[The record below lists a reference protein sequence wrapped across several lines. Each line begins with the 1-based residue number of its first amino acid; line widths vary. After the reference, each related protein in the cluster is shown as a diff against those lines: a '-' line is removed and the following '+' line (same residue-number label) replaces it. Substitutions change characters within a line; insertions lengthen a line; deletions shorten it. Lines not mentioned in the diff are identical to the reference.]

1 MATSLQS
8 VAALR
13 TALADP
19 ATDSTAAFAL
29 AKGIA
34 RIANGDDAATARE
47 LVIRALERREVFAR
61 MPGVLDSL
69 VRNVGLFPYADPSAL
84 GAAERLAYEY
94 HRAEGLKLNGEDIVF
109 HREQADVFRSLASG
123 KNLVLSAPTSFGKS
137 LVVDALIAGGAYVTI
152 VIIVPTIALID
163 ETRRRLSRFGDRYK
177 VVTHGSQ
184 TRAERTIFVLTQ
196 ERAVERADLDS
207 IDLLVID
214 EFYKLDPSE
223 DDGDHR
229 SATLNHAF
237 YKLSRRAR
245 QIYLLGPNINEIP
258 EGFGQRFDCQFK
270 RTDFNTVVSEL
281 HRVAWKGSRSEAL
294 LNLCRGLGE
303 PTLIYC
309 KSKPQAQ
316 EVAGLLAKAGLGDAD
331 PMLDAAADWAA
342 QEYHPAWSFAAALR
356 RGVGLHHGGIPR
368 ALAQQNVAFFNDG
381 MLRFLV
387 CTSTLTEGV
396 NTAAKNV
403 VVYEGKVATRK
414 LNHFAFSNIRGR
426 SGRMRRH
433 FVGRV
438 YIFDEAPAEEF
449 DFVDIPAFTQGDDA
463 PLSLL
468 AQMDEED
475 LTPNSMVRLS
485 SVHGQV
491 DLSFATIRAN
501 AGIDPQAQIAL
512 ARRIRQNARAW
523 QYLLGWRGYPT
534 YDQLKLVCELIFAA
548 FVGKRRD
555 GVSSGSQLA
564 LRLNR
569 FRIAKGDIRA
579 FIADVLAN
587 DTQVA
592 GDPDAAVLTALE
604 FQRSWAM
611 FRFPKL
617 LMALDR
623 IQSEVLSNLRLS
635 PGNYGKFAADLEN
648 GFMPPE
654 LVGLDEYGL
663 PVQIG
668 RKLSSALALG
678 QGLDV
683 ALAAL
688 RRLDPGLARLSP
700 FERSVLE
707 RVKSGI

>member
-1 MATSLQS
+1 MAAALQS
-8 VAALR
+8 IADLR
-13 TALADP
+13 AALADP
-19 ATDSTAAFAL
+19 ETDGASAFAL
-29 AKGIA
+29 AKGIS
-34 RIANGDDAATARE
+34 RFVNGGDGALARE
-47 LVIRALERREVFAR
+47 LVIRALERRDIFAGL
-61 MPGVLDSL
+61 PGVLDSL
-69 VRNVGLFPYADPSAL
+69 VRSVGLFPYADPTTL
-84 GAAERLAYEY
+84 GTAERLAYEY
-94 HRAEGLKLNGEDIVF
+94 HRADGLSLDGEDIVF
-109 HREQADVFRSLASG
+109 HREQAEVFRSLASG
-123 KNLVLSAPTSFGKS
+123 ENLVLSAPTSFGKS
-137 LVVDALIAGGAYVTI
+137 LVVDALVASGRYATI

-196 ERAVERADLDS
+196 ERAVERVDLGT

-223 DDGDHR
+223 DDGDQR
-229 SATLNHAF
+229 STTLNHAF
-237 YKLSRRAR
+237 YKLSRKAA

-258 EGFGQRFDCQFK
+258 EGFGQRFDCRFK

-281 HRVAWKGSRSEAL
+281 HRVPWKGDRSAAL
-294 LNLCRGLGE
+294 LKLCHGLDE

-316 EVAGLLAKAGLGDAD
+316 EVATILARAKLGTPN
-331 PMLDAAADWAA
+331 PMLDAAADWAS
-342 QEYHPAWSFAAALR
+342 QEYHPAWSFAHALR
-356 RGVGLHHGGIPR
+356 QGIGLHHGGIPR

-381 MLRFLV
+381 TLRFLV

-438 YIFDEAPAEEF
+438 YIFDDAPAEEF

-463 PLSLL
+463 SLALL
-468 AQMDEED
+468 AQLDDGD
-475 LTPNSMVRLS
+475 LTPRSKSRLS
-485 SVHGQV
+485 PVHGQLE
-491 DLSFATIRAN
+491 LSFETIRAN
-501 AGIDPQAQIAL
+501 SGIDPQSQIAL
-512 ARRIRQNARAW
+512 ARKIRQNAQAW
-523 QYLLGWRGYPT
+523 RHLLGWNGYPT
-534 YDQLKLVCELIFAA
+534 YDQLKLVCGLIFDA

-555 GVSSGSQLA
+555 GISSGSQLTF
-564 LRLNR
+564 RLNR
-569 FRIAKGDIRA
+569 FRMVNGDIRA

-587 DTQVA
+587 DNQVA
-592 GDPDAAVLTALE
+592 GEPDAAVLTALE

-623 IQSEVLSNLRLS
+623 IQSEVLSSLGMK

-648 GFMPPE
+648 GLMPPE

-668 RKLSSALALG
+668 RKLARALPLG
-678 QGLDV
+678 QGLDAALV
-683 ALAAL
+683 ALRSLNPASV
-688 RRLDPGLARLSP
+688 RLTAYERL
-700 FERSVLE
+700 VLD
-707 RVKSGI
+707 RVKSSI

>member
-1 MATSLQS
+1 MATALLS
-8 VAALR
+8 VNDVRAALS
-13 TALADP
+13 DP
-19 ATDSTAAFAL
+19 KTDGAAAFAL

-34 RIANGDDAATARE
+34 RVVNGGNDALARE
-47 LVIRALERREVFAR
+47 LVIRALERRDVFAGL
-61 MPGVLDSL
+61 PGVLDSL
-69 VRNVGLFPYADPSAL
+69 IRSVGLFPYANPTSL
-84 GAAERLAYEY
+84 GTAELLAYEY
-94 HRAEGLKLNGEDIVF
+94 HRAEGLSLEGEDIIF

-123 KNLVLSAPTSFGKS
+123 ENLVLSAPTSFGKS
-137 LVVDALIAGGAYVTI
+137 LVVDALVAGGTYATI

-196 ERAVERADLDS
+196 ERAVERDDLGP

-223 DDGDHR
+223 DDGDQR

-237 YKLSRRAR
+237 YKLSRRAS

-258 EGFGQRFDCQFK
+258 DGFGQRFDCRFK

-281 HRVAWKGSRSEAL
+281 HRVPWKGDRSEAFL
-294 LNLCRGLGE
+294 KLCRGLDE

-316 EVAGLLAKAGLGDAD
+316 VVATLLAKAELGVPD

-342 QEYHPAWSFAAALR
+342 QHYHPDWSFAEALR

-368 ALAQQNVAFFNDG
+368 ALAQQNVAFFNDRI
-381 MLRFLV
+381 LRFLV

-403 VVYEGKVATRK
+403 IVYEGKVATKK

-426 SGRMRRH
+426 SGRMRQH

-438 YIFDEAPAEEF
+438 YIFDETPAEEL

-468 AQMDEED
+468 AQIEED
-475 LTPNSMVRLS
+475 DLTLNSKARLS
-485 SVHGQV
+485 PVQGQRE
-491 DLSFATIRAN
+491 LSFETIRAN
-501 AGIDPQAQIAL
+501 SGIDPQAQIAL
-512 ARRIRQNARAW
+512 ARKIRLNARAW
-523 QYLLGWRGYPT
+523 QHLLGWSGYPT
-534 YDQLKLVCELIFAA
+534 YDQLKLVCGLIFDA

-555 GVSSGSQLA
+555 GISSGSQLA
-564 LRLNR
+564 FRLNR
-569 FRIAKGDIRA
+569 FRMVSGDIRA

-587 DTQVA
+587 DNQVA
-592 GDPDAAVLTALE
+592 GDPDAAVLAALE

-623 IQSEVLSNLRLS
+623 IQSEVLSSLRMK
-635 PGNYGKFAADLEN
+635 PGNYGKFASDLEN
-648 GFMPPE
+648 GMMPPE

-668 RKLSSALALG
+668 RKLAGALPLG
-678 QGLDV
+678 QGLDA

-688 RRLDPGLARLSP
+688 RRLNSGFVRLSAY
-700 FERSVLE
+700 ERMVLE
-707 RVKSGI
+707 RVQAGI